1 MNDWFW
7 RCYISG
13 NLTKSII
20 QFNFITTELQIPHIL
35 AIIRYY
41 HENMILAIIR
51 RRYKFLVLYRQTS
64 WCFKVVLPGLSSE
77 QLRWL
82 INLVI
87 PKKVFFHGLIIFL
100 TAFVHM
106 YSKTFLGFC
115 CGNFLCFCILEW
127 SLWTLVW
134 YRDIRLWFQNY
145 ILHAQELLVVIK

>member
-87 PKKVFFHGLIIFL
+87 PKKFFFHGLIIFL

-115 CGNFLCFCILEW
+115 CGNFLCLTFC
-127 SLWTLVW
+127 V
-134 YRDIRLWFQNY
+134 F
-145 ILHAQELLVVIK
+145 VF